1 MGEWCKGSMVER
13 RPAVRASC
21 CEAPTSPRSA
31 HCNGSTGQDG
41 SNGRAVSAGRGAA
54 ARLHLRAAAWRGPQT
69 LVTAGGCEKI
79 FKLANARR
87 RRPQNAK
94 PQRPQPGQGSLK
106 PPAWARD
113 PGQRRWSCGGLGPM
127 LQVAGRGRGS
137 SRRQRR
143 KCRSRSSRRGP
154 ADSPPRRVLSNPASI
169 GRSISH
175 FRASI
180 QCALYLRVECLA

>member
-106 PPAWARD
+106 PP
-113 PGQRRWSCGGLGPM
+113 LGPVIPVNAAG
-127 LQVAGRGRGS
+127 LAAAQARCSRWLAAAGARHAGSGANADPAAPDAGLLIRRRAGFCRIPPRSAGRFHIS
-137 SRRQRR
+137 ARQY
-143 KCRSRSSRRGP
+143 S
-154 ADSPPRRVLSNPASI
+154 V
-169 GRSISH
+169 H
-175 FRASI
+175 FT
-180 QCALYLRVECLA
+180 CA